1 MSKKLVII
9 GAGGHGKVAADIASK
24 NGYSEIVFLDDVST
38 AKECLG
44 YPLVGK
50 LNMADQFGDFDFFV
64 AVGNPKIREE
74 IMTELSYKGMKMA
87 TLIHP
92 SAVLGKNVSVGEGT
106 IIAAG
111 AVINPDTVI
120 GKGVIINTCS
130 SVDHDCIVEDFVHVA
145 VGSHLC
151 GTVSVG
157 SGTWIG
163 AGATVSNNISICPD
177 CMIGAGAVVV
187 NDVQESGTYVCVPAK
202 RIDMEEKSVK
212 NAGVSRRIVY
222 LKASVQL
229 SKSRRA
235 A

>member
-64 AVGNPKIREE
+64 AVGNPKLREE

-111 AVINPDTVI
+111 AVINPDSVI
-120 GKGVIINTCS
+120 GEGVIINTGAT
-130 SVDHDCIVEDFVHVA
+130 VDHDNIIEDFVHI
-145 VGSHLC
+145 
-151 GTVSVG
+151 SVG
-157 SGTWIG
+157 AHLAGAVKIGKSTWVGIG
-163 AGATVSNNISICPD
+163 AVVSNNISVCGK

-187 NDVQESGTYVCVPAK
+187 KDINEPGTYIGVPAGK
-202 RIDMEEKSVK
+202 K
-212 NAGVSRRIVY
+212 
-222 LKASVQL
+222 
-229 SKSRRA
+229 
-235 A
+235 